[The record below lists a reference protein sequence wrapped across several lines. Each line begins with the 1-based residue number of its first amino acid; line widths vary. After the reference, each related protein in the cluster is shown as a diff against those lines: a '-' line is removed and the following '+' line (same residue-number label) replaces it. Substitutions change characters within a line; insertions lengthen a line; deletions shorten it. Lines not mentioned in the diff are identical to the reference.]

1 MRLIDAD
8 ELIHEGSK
16 KTNAEVIRS
25 MNDYDLAHW
34 LSTTF
39 CYGYGEADFF
49 VWLTKNCEKD
59 ARGAENSFGSYSGF
73 SLSHF
78 PKPMW

>member
-1 MRLIDAD
+1 MTMRLIDAD

-39 CYGYGEADFF
+39 CYGYGETDFF

-59 ARGAENSFGSYSGF
+59 ARYPAF
-73 SLSHF
+73 
-78 PKPMW
+78 